1 MEDFNFSERLKALMD
16 RSAPDGR
23 PWTDASVA
31 KAASARGLKLSPS
44 YVGQL
49 RTGERPNPSVGIIRA
64 LASVF
69 DVPVGYLAGETQADD
84 EVTRALDVLRKHG
97 VETVYAR
104 GGTNSI
110 PLETVAMI
118 AHAIRQ
124 STTPSTAPVVE

>member
-23 PWTDASVA
+23 TWTDKSVA
-31 KAASARGLKLSPS
+31 KAATGLGMKLSPT

-49 RTGERPNPSVGIIRA
+49 RTGERPNPSVSIIRA
-64 LASVF
+64 LAAVF
-69 DVPVGYLAGETQADD
+69 DVPVGYFAGETPTDD
-84 EVTRALDVLRKHG
+84 EVTQAIDVLRKHG
-97 VETVYAR
+97 VQNVYAR

-118 AHAIRQ
+118 VAHAIRE
-124 STTPSTAPVVE
+124 STKHPEAPE